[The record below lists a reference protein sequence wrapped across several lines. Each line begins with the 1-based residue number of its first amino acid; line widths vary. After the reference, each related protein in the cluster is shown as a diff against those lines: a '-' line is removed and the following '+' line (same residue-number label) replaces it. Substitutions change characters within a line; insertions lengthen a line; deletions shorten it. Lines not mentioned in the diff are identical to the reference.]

1 MPPLRRRALTSIRVR
16 RNSPRAKRFQN
27 RMSYCGTGDYA
38 FRVRRTTS
46 PT

>member
-1 MPPLRRRALTSIRVR
+1 MSPLRRRALTSIRVR

-27 RMSYCGTGDYA
+27 RMSYCGMGDSA
-38 FRVRRTTS
+38 FRARRTTS